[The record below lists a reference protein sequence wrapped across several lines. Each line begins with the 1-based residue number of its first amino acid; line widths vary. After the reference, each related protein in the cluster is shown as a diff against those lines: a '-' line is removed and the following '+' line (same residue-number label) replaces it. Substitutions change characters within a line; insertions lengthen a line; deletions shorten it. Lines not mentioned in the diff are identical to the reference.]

1 MLELHGVLL
10 LLLWLTAAAGIF
22 FFARW
27 LSQFLRQTHLPTD
40 MQVLILVSF
49 VGLLIV
55 ATLNFLWETAPN
67 SPRTTPPTQATNP
80 HSSPNTPANAQPL
93 DAFESQA
100 YPELYG
106 LRQQMLAQLNA
117 LDQFV
122 TNVKTWATQMPAQR
136 PFLQKILDIRW
147 EQRKQLK
154 QAYHEIDM
162 SRREFWLHYHAGQNA
177 HVRKMFDTE
186 AERLQQRIQDALGA
200 SRKAQWQEEVV
211 IQDFLRDCGTLLKQ
225 KSLPTTKPTKTNPKP
240 FSSPYIP
247 SFEAY
252 SDKNYRYL
260 HTWLTQRQENGIVS
274 YLEQLRQEEAQ
285 IRGKIAYILEYRK
298 LNSDLTAQ
306 INALIKRWNEA
317 LKFNQYAQYRLLFAT
332 EALAVTEH
340 LSAPNAANQARPN
353 QEDAIGLV
361 TQIRQQA
368 PQLLQDVQQE
378 RMIAEFSYQP
388 EVEHRTQRLQ
398 R

>member
-10 LLLWLTAAAGIF
+10 LLLWLIAAAGIF

-27 LSQFLRQTHLPTD
+27 LSQFLRQTELSTD
-40 MQVLILVSF
+40 IQVLVLVSF

-55 ATLNFLWETAPN
+55 ATLNFLWEYSSST
-67 SPRTTPPTQATNP
+67 SPKSQPRHAT
-80 HSSPNTPANAQPL
+80 SSNTPTNAQPL

-106 LRQQMLAQLNA
+106 LRQQILAELNA

-122 TNVKTWATQMPAQR
+122 TNVKTWAMQMPAQR
-136 PFLQKILDIRW
+136 LFLQKILDIRW
-147 EQRKQLK
+147 ERRKQLK
-154 QAYHEIDM
+154 KAYHEIDM

-186 AERLQQRIQDALGA
+186 AERLQRRIQDALGA
-200 SRKAQWQEEVV
+200 SRKAQWQEEAV

-247 SFEAY
+247 SFEVY
-252 SDKNYRYL
+252 SNKNYRQL
-260 HTWLTQRQENGIVS
+260 HAWLTQRQEQGILNH
-274 YLEQLRQEEAQ
+274 LEQLRQEETQ

-298 LNSDLTAQ
+298 LNGDLTEQ
-306 INALIKRWNEA
+306 INALVKRWNEA

-332 EALAVTEH
+332 EALAVTAL
-340 LSAPNAANQARPN
+340 LSAPDTSTQARPN
-353 QEDAIGLV
+353 QEDAISLIIQV
-361 TQIRQQA
+361 RQHA
-368 PQLLQDVQQE
+368 PQLLQDAQQE
-378 RMIAEFSYQP
+378 RMVAEFSYQP
-388 EVEHRTQRLQ
+388 EVEHRAQRLQ

>member
-10 LLLWLTAAAGIF
+10 LLLWLIAAAGIF

-27 LSQFLRQTHLPTD
+27 LSQFLRQTELSTD
-40 MQVLILVSF
+40 IQVLVLVAF

-55 ATLNFLWETAPN
+55 ATLNFLWEYAANP
-67 SPRTTPPTQATNP
+67 SAKPRVRHAA
-80 HSSPNTPANAQPL
+80 SSNTPTNAQPL

-122 TNVKTWATQMPAQR
+122 TNVQAWATQMPAQR
-136 PFLQKILDIRW
+136 QFLQRVLDIRW
-147 EQRKQLK
+147 ERRKQLK

-162 SRREFWLHYHAGQNA
+162 SRREFWLHYHAGQNT

-186 AERLQQRIQDALGA
+186 AERLQQRIKDALGA
-200 SRKAQWQEEVV
+200 SRKAQWQEEAV

-225 KSLPTTKPTKTNPKP
+225 KSLPTVKPTKTNPKP

-252 SDKNYRYL
+252 GERNYRAL
-260 HTWLTQRQENGIVS
+260 HTWLTQRQENGILS
-274 YLEQLRQEEAQ
+274 NLEQLRQEEAQ

-298 LNSDLTAQ
+298 LNSDLSEQ
-306 INALIKRWNEA
+306 ISSLVKRWNEA

-332 EALAVTEH
+332 EALAVTAL
-340 LSAPNAANQARPN
+340 LSAPDASTQARPN
-353 QEDAIGLV
+353 QEDAISLV
-361 TQIRQQA
+361 IQIRQHA
-368 PQLLQDVQQE
+368 PQLLQAAQQE
-378 RMIAEFSYQP
+378 RMVAEFSYQP